1 MKIKNIPLIIISIT
15 LLTFISC
22 EDKRHSKNYNSQND
36 NNEEADYS
44 GDGYWYGVD

>member
-1 MKIKNIPLIIISIT
+1 MEIKNIPLIIISIT

-44 GDGYWYGVD
+44 GDGY